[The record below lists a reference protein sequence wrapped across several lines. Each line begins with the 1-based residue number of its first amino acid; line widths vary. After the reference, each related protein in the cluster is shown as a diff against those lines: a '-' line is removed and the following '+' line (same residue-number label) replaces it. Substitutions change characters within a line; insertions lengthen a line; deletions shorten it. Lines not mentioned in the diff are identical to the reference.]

1 MSKRVHARGGDYV
14 KARRIKKPGPFS
26 DWRRYGYVTLAVV
39 IQLLANKAFF
49 FHAFDEPRT

>member
-14 KARRIKKPGPFS
+14 KARRVKKPGPFS